1 MTETLNMNYRIHLVT
16 EKSMND
22 DKNIHSICRW
32 LAVMLCLFQFPCLQ
46 AQESSSSFNFLKIPV
61 SAHAA
66 ALGGD
71 NVSLKLD
78 DPTLIFGNPAMAAQ
92 INDASINLNYMTYVA
107 DAKVLS
113 ASFVKVFS
121 VRHTFGLTGQLFN
134 YGNMDETDEDG
145 NVTGSFSAKDACVSA
160 LYSYTMGG
168 GFVGG
173 ATLHFIHSNYADFN
187 STAIG
192 VDVGLHYDNEEKD
205 ISAGVVLKNIGRQ
218 ISSFHD
224 DRTENLPFD
233 LQIGIT
239 RHMQHAPFRWSL
251 TLKDLTRW
259 SDHYYFNPEGKNGIG
274 RKLFNHVVFGLD
286 FLPTDNIYIAAG
298 YNFRRANEL
307 KAAGSA
313 HGAGLSFGAGL
324 QAQHFKI
331 GISWAKYHVNVSSL
345 LFNVSYSL

>member
-1 MTETLNMNYRIHLVT
+1 MAQSMATICKLSLIVAVLFTTLAT
-16 EKSMND
+16 K
-22 DKNIHSICRW
+22 
-32 LAVMLCLFQFPCLQ
+32 

-92 INDASINLNYMTYVA
+92 INDASINLNYMTYIA
-107 DAKVLS
+107 DSKVLS

-121 VRHTFGLTGQLFN
+121 VRHTLGLTGQLFN
-134 YGNMDETDEDG
+134 YGSMDETDEDG
-145 NVTGSFSAKDACVSA
+145 NVYGTFSAKDIDVSA

-173 ATLHFIHSNYADFN
+173 ATLHFIHSAYGDYK

-192 VDVGLHYDNEEKD
+192 VDLGLHYYDEEKD
-205 ISAGVVLKNIGRQ
+205 LSAGLVLKHIGRQ
-218 ISSFHD
+218 ISSFYD
-224 DRTENLPFD
+224 DRHENLPFD

-239 RHMQHAPFRWSL
+239 RRIQHAPFRWSL
-251 TLKDLTRW
+251 TLRDLTRW
-259 SDHYYFNPEGKNGIG
+259 SNHYYFNPEGKNSLG
-274 RKLFNHVVFGLD
+274 RKIFNHVVLGID
-286 FLPTDNIYIAAG
+286 FLPTENIYIAAG
-298 YNFRRANEL
+298 YNVRRANEL

-313 HGAGLSFGAGL
+313 HGAGLSLGAGL
-324 QAQHFKI
+324 QSQHFKL
-331 GISWAKYHVNVSSL
+331 GVSWAKYHVDVSSL
-345 LFNVSYSL
+345 LFNVSYSF